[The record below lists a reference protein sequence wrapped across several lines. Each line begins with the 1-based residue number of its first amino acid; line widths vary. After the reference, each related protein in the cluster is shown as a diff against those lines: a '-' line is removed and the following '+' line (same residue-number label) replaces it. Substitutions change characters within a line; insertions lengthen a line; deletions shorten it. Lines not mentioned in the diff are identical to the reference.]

1 MQIVQF
7 KLILEGQFV
16 TRQSGTEKGESTTDS
31 SLLWSKLL
39 KGVVLKYTPSGLVS
53 YYVQFHLQQ
62 ASCLDG
68 LRWPS
73 AEQDSKRDIPR
84 TCDRQKFSE
93 EVWKGKEF
101 NIALITHKYPARRK
115 VLIVLLFLSYEILC

>member
-1 MQIVQF
+1 VQIVHF
-7 KLILEGQFV
+7 KLILEGQYV

-31 SLLWSKLL
+31 SLSWSKLL
-39 KGVVLKYTPSGLVS
+39 KAVVLKYTPSGLVS
-53 YYVQFHLQQ
+53 YYVQFHLRQ

-73 AEQDSKRDIPR
+73 AEQGSKRDIPS
-84 TCDRQKFSE
+84 TCDAKKFSE

-115 VLIVLLFLSYEILC
+115 VLLVLLFLLYEILC

>member
-7 KLILEGQFV
+7 KLILEGQYA
-16 TRQSGTEKGESTTDS
+16 TRQFGTEIGESTTDS
-31 SLLWSKLL
+31 SLSWSKLL
-39 KGVVLKYTPSGLVS
+39 KAVVLKYTPSGLVS
-53 YYVQFHLQQ
+53 YYVQFHLRQ

-73 AEQDSKRDIPR
+73 AEQDSKRDIPS
-84 TCDRQKFSE
+84 TCDAKGSSE

-115 VLIVLLFLSYEILC
+115 VLLVLLFLSYEILC